1 VTSGVAALVT
11 GAKAGSTAGA
21 NDLDGRTSIRSG
33 PIDLPPD
40 LGQTLTFRYVFAHDA
55 NAGRLDRFAAIVE
68 AEDGTLTTVLLRL
81 ALGRDV
87 DGTWRSANLSLD
99 RWAGETIHIRFVA
112 ADGGTSNL
120 LEVEVDDVRVT
131 QPD

>member
-1 VTSGVAALVT
+1 
-11 GAKAGSTAGA
+11 
-21 NDLDGRTSIRSG
+21 
-33 PIDLPPD
+33 
-40 LGQTLTFRYVFAHDA
+40 
-55 NAGRLDRFAAIVE
+55 
-68 AEDGTLTTVLLRL
+68 VLLRL

-99 RWAGETIHIRFVA
+99 RWAGEAIHIRFIA